1 MVVSRQG
8 IVWEAAFPWPVQLD
22 EVKGMESW
30 EVDIEREFRSNTVHV
45 KKEDVAAILAGFDDP
60 PEV

>member
-1 MVVSRQG
+1 
-8 IVWEAAFPWPVQLD
+8 LD

-30 EVDIEREFRSNTVHV
+30 EVDIERELRSNTVHV

-60 PEV
+60 PEI

>member
-30 EVDIEREFRSNTVHV
+30 EIDIEWKFRSNTVHV
-45 KKEDVAAILAGFDDP
+45 KTEDVAAIPAGFDDP